1 MERKH
6 PLVLIVDDEPKY
18 LFAVQFNLQ
27 SCGYEVITANNG
39 AEAVA
44 LVAAQQPDLVLLDVR
59 MPELNGFE
67 ACHRIRE
74 FSAVPIIMLT
84 AASAE
89 TDKVRGLDT
98 GADDYITKPFS
109 ADELL
114 SRVRAVLRR
123 TIPAADKSRPQAVHQ
138 SDRVMIDFAQQR
150 VFVAGEEVLLT
161 PTEYHLLSELVRYPG
176 RVLVADYLLKEV
188 WGEGYSG
195 KTSIVWQSIHRL
207 RKKIEVDPQDP
218 QYIHTLPGAGYMYRP
233 PQDDN

>member
-1 MERKH
+1 MERKN

-27 SCGYEVITANNG
+27 SCGYDVITADDG
-39 AEAVA
+39 AKAVA
-44 LVAAQQPDLVLLDVR
+44 LAAARQPDLVLLDVR
-59 MPELNGFE
+59 MPELDGFE

-89 TDKVRGLDT
+89 ADKVRGLDT

-123 TIPAADKSRPQAVHQ
+123 AVPNDKARSQAVHQ
-138 SDRVMIDFAQQR
+138 AGRLTIDFAQQR

-188 WGEGYSG
+188 WGNGYLG

-207 RKKIEVDPQDP
+207 RKKIEVDPQNP

-233 PQDDN
+233 PKDDN